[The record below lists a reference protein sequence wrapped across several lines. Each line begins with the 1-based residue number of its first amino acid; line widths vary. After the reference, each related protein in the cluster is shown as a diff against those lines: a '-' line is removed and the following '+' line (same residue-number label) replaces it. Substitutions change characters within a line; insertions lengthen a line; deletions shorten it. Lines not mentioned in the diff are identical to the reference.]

1 MRVALIASI
10 VLAAVIGASPV
21 QARDKVFR
29 TQLDGDTPREQLRTQ
44 VRRCGQ
50 PSACSRLV
58 LQDGSRRRALT
69 PFLQPRLS
77 YGWTVRRT
85 RLVDFTGDGIREIA
99 YELVTVAGTGSSPT
113 LFGISQ
119 WDGRNAR
126 RIFEFR
132 NGREPEPGYAYV
144 ISVVTRVVTGA
155 SGFRRSR
162 RARAST
168 AKPTQHAVPA
178 RFGSRATAGTARA
191 SPRYREARAS
201 RRRSRT
207 PSPLA
212 HMAY

>member
-1 MRVALIASI
+1 MRAALIASI
-10 VLAAVIGASPV
+10 LLAAVIGASPV

-58 LQDGSRRRALT
+58 LRDGSRRRALT

-77 YGWTVRRT
+77 YGWTVRRM

-132 NGREPEPGYAYV
+132 NCREPDPGYANV
-144 ISVVTRVVTGA
+144 ISIVTRIVTGV
-155 SGFRRSR
+155 SGLPEIETRESLHRETDATCCPSAFRITRHRWDGTRIAPVPGS
-162 RARAST
+162 AR
-168 AKPTQHAVPA
+168 VE
-178 RFGSRATAGTARA
+178 
-191 SPRYREARAS
+191 EA
-201 RRRSRT
+201 
-207 PSPLA
+207 
-212 HMAY
+212 